1 MSADPR
7 QGQQQMFAWI
17 AGFGDQLRAGA
28 GLPGL
33 DAVTPPAQ
41 RPRQIVACGMGGS
54 AQAAGLLADGWPQLP
69 APVLVHRDYGLPS
82 WADAGTLVIASS
94 YSGGTAETL
103 DAVAAA
109 RERGCPVVAITS
121 GGALGE
127 RARADGFPAV
137 IVPGGQP
144 PRTAL
149 GYSLAALLHVL
160 HRAGLLPDPGAD
172 LDAAAA
178 AVEAGRL
185 AVDAQGAA
193 AGEAAARDLAVDL
206 AGRFTVVFTSG
217 AGAHG
222 AGRRLLA
229 QLQENAKAPGH
240 VAPFPELDHNEIVG
254 WNLTP
259 AQRDG
264 FALVV
269 LRGDE
274 TDSDALRVDTTLD
287 LLREQFAVVR
297 QFHAAGQGH
306 LTRLLGLLALADLT
320 SAHVAVRAGVDPVPI
335 ARIDA
340 LKERLAGR

>member
-1 MSADPR
+1 VSTDVT
-7 QGQQQMFAWI
+7 QGQQRMFAWI

-28 GLPGL
+28 GLPAL
-33 DAVTPPAQ
+33 DAVTPPAE
-41 RPRQIVACGMGGS
+41 RPRQILACGMGGS
-54 AQAAGLLADGWPQLP
+54 AQAAGLLADGWPGLP

-82 WADAGTLVIASS
+82 WADTGTLVIASS

-109 RERGCPVVAITS
+109 RQRGCPVVAITS
-121 GGALGE
+121 GGALAQ
-127 RARADGFPAV
+127 RAADEGFPAV
-137 IVPGGQP
+137 LVPGGQP

-149 GYSLAALLHVL
+149 GYSMSALLHVL
-160 HRAGLLPDPGAD
+160 HRSGLLPDPTGD
-172 LDAAAA
+172 LAAAA
-178 AVEAGRL
+178 AAIEGGGLATTTDGAQAGAVAAEAL
-185 AVDAQGAA
+185 AA
-193 AGEAAARDLAVDL
+193 DL

-259 AQRDG
+259 ARRDG

-287 LLREQFAVVR
+287 LLREQFAVTR
-297 QFHAAGQGH
+297 QFQAAGEGH
-306 LTRLLGLLALADLT
+306 LTRLVGLIALADLT
-320 SAHVAVRAGVDPVPI
+320 SAHVAVRTGVDPVPI